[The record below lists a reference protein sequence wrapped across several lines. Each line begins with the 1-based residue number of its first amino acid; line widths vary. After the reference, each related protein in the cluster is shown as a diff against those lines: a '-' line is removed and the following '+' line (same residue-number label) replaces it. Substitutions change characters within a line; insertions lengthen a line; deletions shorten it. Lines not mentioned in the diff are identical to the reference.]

1 MPVSNKT
8 NYNKNKKILENNN
21 NNNNKKTCQLPDI
34 FNIVCHNFQWDI
46 VQKAYVKIP
55 LN

>member
-1 MPVSNKT
+1 MKSIGE
-8 NYNKNKKILENNN
+8 KNKQTN
-21 NNNNKKTCQLPDI
+21 KTCQLPHI
-34 FNIVCHNFQWDI
+34 FNIVCHNFQCDI

>member
-1 MPVSNKT
+1 MSVSNKT
-8 NYNKNKKILENNN
+8 NYNKNKEYWKI
-21 NNNNKKTCQLPDI
+21 NNNNKTCQSPHI
-34 FNIVCHNFQWDI
+34 FNIVCHNFQCDI

>member
-1 MPVSNKT
+1 MSVSNKT
-8 NYNKNKKILENNN
+8 NYNKNKEYWKI
-21 NNNNKKTCQLPDI
+21 NNNKKYLSVVTHM
-34 FNIVCHNFQWDI
+34 FVCHNFQSDV